1 MDLIWI
7 IGDFHS
13 NRGITANWN
22 EDLTIATD
30 YKAGLTKLNPQEGHI
45 IR

>member
-1 MDLIWI
+1 VDLIWI
-7 IGDFHS
+7 IRGFHS

-22 EDLTIATD
+22 EDLTVATD
-30 YKAGLTKLNPQEGHI
+30 YKAGLAKLKPQEGHI